1 MTARKLFA
9 LLLSL
14 LLLLCPLLASCGS
27 TQSTED
33 TSSTAGT
40 TSDGTESTD
49 EGGGEKSKYLDEN
62 GMYTL
67 ENIGMPEFNFN
78 YDTFTVCVYSNA
90 VQDTYH
96 SEEIEPIETTDDA
109 LRKGV
114 LDRNGLIEEQ
124 YGVTV
129 KAFAVDNVVTTL
141 QQDVAAGTATYDA
154 AMPFMGHAASLA
166 QDGNFYNLYDFKE
179 YIHLDAPWWDQDAN
193 ENLSL
198 AGKLYFTT
206 GDISIMQKVVS
217 SAILFNKE
225 LYDEICYDT
234 YGDLYQMVRD
244 GKWTFDV
251 MHEMGIMATMEKDGE
266 NGMSFN
272 DQWGMVGTNGIGGMY
287 IASGNKLIVKDHND
301 IPQIALGS
309 TEFSILYAEK
319 VLEVY
324 QDDSWFINTQKIEK
338 QWNERNVWEAAMGA
352 FGNKRSLFCGSAF
365 SALKKLRAY
374 DVDSIYGIV
383 PLPKAS
389 VEQDKYYTPASVSMA
404 YGICIPVN
412 VPDAEFSAYMI
423 EALACGGKNFV
434 TPAYYEVALK
444 SRAAKDDGSEEMLDL
459 IFSNVVY
466 DLGSMYNFG
475 GIDIFGELIAG
486 NSTAVAS
493 KLDSIRST
501 VQADIDAYVMAYE
514 LND

>member
-14 LLLLCPLLASCGS
+14 LLLLCPLLASCSS

-40 TSDGTESTD
+40 TSDGTESTGED
-49 EGGGEKSKYLDEN
+49 GGEKSKYLDEN

-67 ENIGMPEFNFN
+67 ENMGMPEFNFN
-78 YDTFTVCVYSNA
+78 YDAFTVCVYSNET
-90 VQDTYH
+90 QDTYH
-96 SEEIEPIETTDDA
+96 SEEIQPIETTDDA

-124 YGVTV
+124 YGVAV
-129 KAFAVDNVVTTL
+129 KAFAVKDVAGTL
-141 QQDVAAGTATYDA
+141 RQDVAAGTATYDA
-154 AMPFMGHAASLA
+154 AMPFMGEAAALA

-179 YIHLDAPWWDQDAN
+179 YIHLDAPWWDQSAN
-193 ENLSL
+193 ENLSI

-217 SAILFNKE
+217 SCILFNKE
-225 LYDEICYDT
+225 LYADICQDE

-244 GKWTFDV
+244 GKWTFDT
-251 MHEMGIMATMEKDGE
+251 MHEMGRKATREKDGE

-272 DQWGMVGTNGIGGMY
+272 DQWGMVGTNSIVGTY
-287 IASGNKLIVKDHND
+287 IASGNKLISKDHND
-301 IPQIALGS
+301 VPQIALGS

-338 QWNERNVWEAAMGA
+338 QWNEKNVWEAAMGA
-352 FGNKRSLFCGSAF
+352 FGNKRSLFFSTAF
-365 SALKKLRAY
+365 SGLKKLRAY

-389 VEQDKYYTPASVSMA
+389 AEQDKYYTHAGVNGA
-404 YGICIPVN
+404 YGICIPIN
-412 VPDAEFSAYMI
+412 VPNPAFSAYMI
-423 EALACGGKNFV
+423 EALACGGKNHV

-466 DLGSMYNFG
+466 DLGIMYNFG
-475 GIDIFGELIAG
+475 GIDFFSKLSAE
-486 NSTAVAS
+486 NSTAVTS
-493 KLDSIRST
+493 RLDAIRST

-514 LND
+514 ING

>member
-1 MTARKLFA
+1 MTSRRMFA
-9 LLLSL
+9 LFLGL
-14 LLLLCPLLASCGS
+14 LLLACPLFAACGS
-27 TQSTED
+27 QGNTAD
-33 TSSTAGT
+33 TSSADGTA
-40 TSDGTESTD
+40 SDGTVSKGEN
-49 EGGGEKSKYLDEN
+49 GGEKSKYLDEN

-67 ENIGMPEFNFN
+67 ENMNMPAFNFN
-78 YDTFTVCVYSNA
+78 RDTFTVCVYSDA
-90 VQDTYH
+90 KQTTYH

-109 LRKGV
+109 LKKGV

-129 KAFAVDNVVTTL
+129 KAFAVDNVVETL
-141 QQDVAAGTATYDA
+141 QQDVSAGAATYDA
-154 AMPFMGHAASLA
+154 AMPFMGSAASLA
-166 QDGNFYNLYDFKE
+166 QEGSFFDLNDFAE
-179 YIHLDAPWWDQDAN
+179 YIHLDAPWWDQEAN
-193 ENLSL
+193 KNLSI
-198 AGKLYFTT
+198 AGKLYMTT
-206 GDISIMQKVVS
+206 GDISIMQKIVS
-217 SAILFNKE
+217 SCILFNKE
-225 LYDEICYDT
+225 LYSEICYET

-244 GKWTFDV
+244 GKWTFDT
-251 MHEMGIMATMEKDGE
+251 MHEMGRMATMEKDGVS
-266 NGMSFN
+266 GMSYN
-272 DQWGMVGTNGIGGMY
+272 DQWGMVGTNSIGGMY

-301 IPQIALGS
+301 IPQISLGS
-309 TEFSILYAEK
+309 TEASVRYAEK

-374 DVDSIYGIV
+374 DADSIYGIV
-383 PLPKAS
+383 PLPKES

-459 IFSNVVY
+459 IFGNVVY

-486 NSTAVAS
+486 NSTEVVS
-493 KLDSIRST
+493 TLESIKPN
-501 VQADIDAYVMAYE
+501 VQAAIDAYVLAYD

>member
-1 MTARKLFA
+1 MKRLIAAFLLTAM
-9 LLLSL
+9 
-14 LLLLCPLLASCGS
+14 LCPLFAACGS
-27 TQSTED
+27 QGNTAD
-33 TSSTAGT
+33 TSSAADTP
-40 TSDGTESTD
+40 SDGTVSKGEN
-49 EGGGEKSKYLDEN
+49 GGGKSKYLDEN

-67 ENIGMPEFNFN
+67 ENMNMPAFNFN
-78 YDTFTVCVYSNA
+78 YDTFTVCVYSDV

-109 LRKGV
+109 LKKGV

-129 KAFAVDNVVTTL
+129 KAFAVDNVVETL
-141 QQDVAAGTATYDA
+141 QQDVSAGTATYDA
-154 AMPFMGHAASLA
+154 AMPFMGKAAALA
-166 QDGNFYNLYDFKE
+166 QDGNFYNLYDFAE

-217 SAILFNKE
+217 SCILFNKE

-287 IASGNKLIVKDHND
+287 IAAGYKLVTKDNND
-301 IPQIALGS
+301 IPQIELGA
-309 TEFSILYAEK
+309 TEASVLYAEK
-319 VLEVY
+319 ILQRY
-324 QDDSWFINTQKIEK
+324 HDDSWFINTQKIEK
-338 QWNERNVWEAAMGA
+338 QWNEKNVWEAAMGA

-459 IFSNVVY
+459 IFGNVVY

-475 GIDIFGELIAG
+475 GIDIFGTLMSQ
-486 NSTAVAS
+486 NSTEVVS
-493 KLDSIRST
+493 YLDSIRST
-501 VQADIDAYVMAYE
+501 VQADIDAYVMAYD

>member
-1 MTARKLFA
+1 
-9 LLLSL
+9 
-14 LLLLCPLLASCGS
+14 
-27 TQSTED
+27 
-33 TSSTAGT
+33 
-40 TSDGTESTD
+40 
-49 EGGGEKSKYLDEN
+49 
-62 GMYTL
+62 
-67 ENIGMPEFNFN
+67 
-78 YDTFTVCVYSNA
+78 
-90 VQDTYH
+90 
-96 SEEIEPIETTDDA
+96 
-109 LRKGV
+109 
-114 LDRNGLIEEQ
+114 
-124 YGVTV
+124 
-129 KAFAVDNVVTTL
+129 
-141 QQDVAAGTATYDA
+141 
-154 AMPFMGHAASLA
+154 
-166 QDGNFYNLYDFKE
+166 
-179 YIHLDAPWWDQDAN
+179 
-193 ENLSL
+193 
-198 AGKLYFTT
+198 
-206 GDISIMQKVVS
+206 
-217 SAILFNKE
+217 
-225 LYDEICYDT
+225 
-234 YGDLYQMVRD
+234 
-244 GKWTFDV
+244 
-251 MHEMGIMATMEKDGE
+251 
-266 NGMSFN
+266 
-272 DQWGMVGTNGIGGMY
+272 MY